1 MSNRRQFIANSVA
14 ISSLGG
20 LVDALAMGQRP
31 LQSGIRRIKGEVFL
45 NGGVA
50 RIEQAI
56 LPGDTIST
64 GALSETVFVM
74 GDNAYL
80 LREKSSLQF
89 AQDEVVSVLRLIS
102 GKALAVFGPGPK
114 RIETRAAT
122 VGIRGTACYM
132 EAQEIQLYFCLCY
145 GTADIK
151 PLANP
156 GLARSVTTR
165 YHDMP
170 MYISYDSSQP
180 VLRPAPV
187 INHRDSEL
195 VLLEE
200 TVGRQP
206 PFVQKPAGEPSRY

>member
-1 MSNRRQFIANSVA
+1 MSTRRCFISKT
-14 ISSLGG
+14 IGLGSIAG

-132 EAQEIQLYFCLCY
+132 EAQETQL
-145 GTADIK
+145 
-151 PLANP
+151 
-156 GLARSVTTR
+156 
-165 YHDMP
+165 
-170 MYISYDSSQP
+170 
-180 VLRPAPV
+180 
-187 INHRDSEL
+187 
-195 VLLEE
+195 
-200 TVGRQP
+200 
-206 PFVQKPAGEPSRY
+206 